1 MGGFRRFVLFVFS
14 LAGIACLA
22 ALALPWLGLFPDE
35 IAELESY
42 GAYVVAVEVCL
53 AMTAAW
59 FVFELLRALLS
70 RRPGAIEVMD
80 IDGGTITVTRSAVA
94 SQASHIVEA
103 LGLGTAKDVD
113 VRASKGGPVHV
124 VVRVTP
130 HESIDVTAEAPVL
143 HEALVTG
150 LTAMCGER
158 LGAVDVEFL
167 EPEQASSLV
176 VPTDESDGEEGFSSE
191 EGDEPSGDEPA
202 PGDEAAVHGRQ
213 GSGDEGA
220 GRGTHTPDDT
230 GDITIRMT
238 SERGE

>member
-14 LAGIACLA
+14 LAGIACLT

-59 FVFELLRALLS
+59 LVFELLRALLS

-124 VVRVTP
+124 VVKVTP

-143 HEALVTG
+143 HEALATG

-158 LGAVDVEFL
+158 LGTVDVEFL

-176 VPTDESDGEEGFSSE
+176 VPADEAGDEEGAAPE
-191 EGDEPSGDEPA
+191 QTDADEQGAGVPNPDDA
-202 PGDEAAVHGRQ
+202 HVVHGQ
-213 GSGDEGA
+213 QAPS
-220 GRGTHTPDDT
+220 DT

>member
-22 ALALPWLGLFPDE
+22 ALALPWFGLFPDE
-35 IAELESY
+35 IGVLESY
-42 GAYVVAVEVCL
+42 DAYIVAVEVCL
-53 AMTAAW
+53 AMTATW
-59 FVFELLRALLS
+59 LLFELGRSLFS
-70 RRPGAIEVMD
+70 RRDNAVTVMD

-103 LGLGTAKDVD
+103 LGLGVAKDVD
-113 VRASKGGPVHV
+113 VSASKRGPVHV
-124 VVRVTP
+124 VVKVTP
-130 HESIDVTAEAPVL
+130 YESIDVTSEAPVL

-158 LGAVDVEFL
+158 LGTIDVEFL
-167 EPEQASSLV
+167 EPQQASSLV
-176 VPTDESDGEEGFSSE
+176 VP
-191 EGDEPSGDEPA
+191 A
-202 PGDEAAVHGRQ
+202 DEAAGEQ
-213 GSGDEGA
+213 DGA
-220 GRGTHTPDDT
+220 STAETPEAPAPDDT

>member
-22 ALALPWLGLFPDE
+22 ALALPWFGLFPDE
-35 IAELESY
+35 IALLEEQ
-42 GAYVVAVEVCL
+42 GAYIVAVEVCL

-59 FVFELLRALLS
+59 LVFELGRSLFS
-70 RRPGAIEVMD
+70 RRDNAVTVMD

-103 LGLGTAKDVD
+103 LGLGVAKDVD
-113 VRASKGGPVHV
+113 VSASKRCPVHV
-124 VVRVTP
+124 VVKVTP
-130 HESIDVTAEAPVL
+130 YESIDVTSEAPVL

-158 LGAVDVEFL
+158 LGAIDVEFL
-167 EPEQASSLV
+167 EPQQASSLV
-176 VPTDESDGEEGFSSE
+176 VP
-191 EGDEPSGDEPA
+191 A
-202 PGDEAAVHGRQ
+202 DEAEGEQDGASAV
-213 GSGDEGA
+213 ETPEA
-220 GRGTHTPDDT
+220 PAPDDT